1 MTTVDTWRAL
11 RLNVDGMENICCC
24 FGIAPA
30 VYREF
35 YNRFQAAELAWL
47 VAGASHDGAHLQL
60 RSC

>member
-1 MTTVDTWRAL
+1 
-11 RLNVDGMENICCC
+11 MENIRHC
-24 FGIAPA
+24 FGIVPA

-35 YNRFQAAELAWL
+35 YNHFQAAELAWL

>member
-11 RLNVDGMENICCC
+11 RLNVDGMENIRRC

-35 YNRFQAAELAWL
+35 YNRFQAAELVWL